1 MIVVFHHPG
10 LNANFID
17 VKRDSQPVG
26 RILVFSSNIGLQI
39 EPTDTRESAVLS
51 LGHKANYTSDMDL
64 SHFNPPGVG
73 DLVGKSVARLED
85 DEFLRGADRFLDDIR
100 IPGETHAVF
109 VRSEVACAYLDD
121 IDTTTAEA
129 YPGVIAILTGAD
141 LEADGIGGVPWE
153 VKPVAEK
160 SFAGE
165 AVEQGDPSIARPQ
178 PAMPAGK
185 AEYVG
190 QILAMVIAETRN
202 QALDAAEKV
211 VVSFRD
217 LNPVIDVES
226 ATSDGA
232 PVVDPAFP
240 DNICFRITMGDKA
253 ATAAAFAM
261 AAHVTRIRHVQNRG
275 VGAPIETRGYIGDWD
290 SETGKFTLHATAGKP
305 HPVRNTLAKF
315 CFFCEPENIRVV
327 VPRLGGGFGA
337 KNIVYGE
344 EILVL
349 WAARKI
355 GAPVRWISDR
365 TESFISDVHT
375 RDLVSVAEYAFD
387 NDYRIL
393 AMRVRN
399 LGNLG
404 AYLGPRAVNPVRNSI
419 KISPSVYDVPTGYLE
434 ACGVL
439 TNTVPTCPIRG
450 AGEPEGQFTPERLM
464 DESARQLG
472 VDRFELRRRNL
483 VRANQLPYRTISHL
497 EYDCGDFAANFER
510 ALELSDR
517 EGFEARKLASARDG
531 KLRGFGLCN
540 TIEAL
545 GFGLDEEAD
554 IRCAAN
560 GSVELRIGSMSNGQG
575 HDTIYAQIVAGK
587 LGLPVGSVL
596 VIQGDTDDIA
606 YGTGTGACRSIIV
619 GGSAVVCT
627 TDRLI
632 EAGMEPAAG
641 LLEAAVED
649 VEFVDGCYRVIGT
662 DKSMAFSDV
671 LREVGGLD
679 ARDRFMPQ
687 DFTYPNGAHCCEVE
701 VDPETGSVEIDRYI
715 MVHDCGTP
723 VNPMLVEAQLQGGV
737 VHGLGQAFSE
747 HLVYDHDSGQVLS
760 GSFLDYGL
768 PRADDAPA
776 LAFVCE
782 LRPVPTATNPLGA
795 KAAGE
800 AGVAISPVVAVNA
813 VLDAL
818 HPLGVSEI
826 SMPMT
831 PARVRAAVE
840 QAQG

>member
-1 MIVVFHHPG
+1 
-10 LNANFID
+10 
-17 VKRDSQPVG
+17 
-26 RILVFSSNIGLQI
+26 
-39 EPTDTRESAVLS
+39 
-51 LGHKANYTSDMDL
+51 MDL
-64 SHFNPPGVG
+64 SRFNPPGLG
-73 DLVGKSVARLED
+73 ELVGRSVSRLED
-85 DEFLRGADRFLDDIR
+85 GELLRGEGTFLDDIHV
-100 IPGETHAVF
+100 PGERHAVF
-109 VRSEVACAYLDD
+109 VRSDVACAQIND
-121 IDTTTAEA
+121 IDTSAA
-129 YPGVIAILTGAD
+129 SASPGVEDVLTGRD
-141 LEADGIGGVPWE
+141 LQQDGIGGVPWE
-153 VKPVAEK
+153 VLPVAEK
-160 SFAGE
+160 TAGK
-165 AVEQGDPSIARPQ
+165 AVEQGDPSIGRPQ
-178 PAMPAGK
+178 PAMANGK

-211 VVSFRD
+211 AINYKALPTVV
-217 LNPVIDVES
+217 DVET
-226 ATSDGA
+226 ATAEGA

-240 DNICFRITMGDKA
+240 DNVCFTVAMGDKA
-253 ATAAAFAM
+253 ETEAAFDS
-261 AAHVTRIRHVQNRG
+261 AAHIVRIRHVQNRG
-275 VGAPIETRGYIGDWD
+275 VGAPIETRGYVGDWD
-290 SETGKFTLHATAGKP
+290 PATEKFTLHATAGKP

-315 CFFCEPENIRVV
+315 CFHCDPEKIRVV

-344 EILVL
+344 EVLVL
-349 WAARKI
+349 WAARKT

-365 TESFISDVHT
+365 SESFISDVHT

-387 NDYRIL
+387 GDYRVQ

-404 AYLGPRAVNPVRNSI
+404 AFLGPRAGNPIRNSI
-419 KISPSVYDVPTGYLE
+419 KIAPSVYDIPVGYLE
-434 ACGVL
+434 ASGVL
-439 TNTVPTCPIRG
+439 TNSVPTCPIRG
-450 AGEPEGQFTPERLM
+450 AGEPEGQYTPERLM
-464 DESARQLG
+464 DEAARQLG

-483 VRANQLPYRTISHL
+483 IRPEQLPYKTISHL
-497 EYDCGDFAANFER
+497 EYDCGDFVANFER

-517 EGFEARKLASARDG
+517 SGFAERAAASARNG

-540 TIEAL
+540 TVEAL

-554 IRCAAN
+554 IRCAAD
-560 GSVELRIGSMSNGQG
+560 GTIELRIGSMSNGQG

-587 LGLPVGSVL
+587 LGLPVAQVR

-627 TDRLI
+627 TERVI
-632 EAGMEPAAG
+632 EAGLEPAAG
-641 LLEAAVED
+641 MLEAAIED
-649 VEFVDGCYRVIGT
+649 VEFGEGIYAVKGT
-662 DKSMAFSDV
+662 DRTVAFSDV
-671 LREVGGLD
+671 VAQAGGID
-679 ARDRFMPQ
+679 ALDRFMPH

-701 VDPETGSVEIDRYI
+701 LDPETGAVVVDRYI

-723 VNPMLVEAQLQGGV
+723 VNPMLVEGQLQGGV

-747 HLVYDHDSGQVLS
+747 HLVYETDTGQVLS

-776 LAFVCE
+776 PEFVCE

-795 KAAGE
+795 KAVGE
-800 AGVAISPVVAVNA
+800 AGVAISPIVAVNA

-818 HPLGVSEI
+818 RPLGVSDI

-831 PARVRAAVE
+831 PSRVCTAIARARE
-840 QAQG
+840 

>member
-1 MIVVFHHPG
+1 
-10 LNANFID
+10 
-17 VKRDSQPVG
+17 
-26 RILVFSSNIGLQI
+26 
-39 EPTDTRESAVLS
+39 
-51 LGHKANYTSDMDL
+51 MDL
-64 SHFNPPGVG
+64 SRFNPSGLG
-73 DLVGKSVARLED
+73 ELVGRSVSRLED
-85 DEFLRGADRFLDDIR
+85 GELLRGEGTFLDDIHV
-100 IPGETHAVF
+100 PGERHAVF
-109 VRSEVACAYLDD
+109 VRSDVACAEIKD
-121 IDTTTAEA
+121 IDTSAA
-129 YPGVIAILTGAD
+129 SASPGVEAVLTGRD
-141 LEADGIGGVPWE
+141 LQEDGIGGVPWE
-153 VKPVAEK
+153 VLPVAEK
-160 SFAGE
+160 TAGK
-165 AVEQGDPSIARPQ
+165 AVEQGDPSIGRPQ
-178 PAMPAGK
+178 PAMANGK

-211 VVSFRD
+211 AITYKALPTVV
-217 LNPVIDVES
+217 DVET
-226 ATSDGA
+226 ATAEGA

-240 DNICFRITMGDKA
+240 DNVCFTVAMGDKA
-253 ATAAAFAM
+253 ETEAAFDS
-261 AAHVTRIRHVQNRG
+261 AAHIVRIRHVQNRG
-275 VGAPIETRGYIGDWD
+275 VGAPIETRGYVGDWD
-290 SETGKFTLHATAGKP
+290 PATEKFTLHATAGKP

-315 CFFCEPENIRVV
+315 CFHCDPEKIRVV

-344 EILVL
+344 EVLVL
-349 WAARKI
+349 WAARKT

-365 TESFISDVHT
+365 SESFISDVHT
-375 RDLVSVAEYAFD
+375 RDLVSVAEFAFD
-387 NDYRIL
+387 GDYRIQ

-404 AYLGPRAVNPVRNSI
+404 AFLGPRAGNPIRNSI
-419 KISPSVYDVPTGYLE
+419 KIAPSVYDIPVGYLE
-434 ACGVL
+434 ASGVL
-439 TNTVPTCPIRG
+439 TNSVPTCPIRG
-450 AGEPEGQFTPERLM
+450 AGEPEGQYTPERLM
-464 DESARQLG
+464 DEAARQLG

-483 VRANQLPYRTISHL
+483 IRPEQLPYKTISHL
-497 EYDCGDFAANFER
+497 EYDCGDFVANFER

-517 EGFEARKLASARDG
+517 PGFEERVAASARNG

-540 TIEAL
+540 TVEAL

-554 IRCAAN
+554 IRCAAD
-560 GSVELRIGSMSNGQG
+560 GAIELRIGSMSNGQG

-587 LGLPVGSVL
+587 LGLPVASVR

-627 TDRLI
+627 TERVI
-632 EAGMEPAAG
+632 EAGLEPAAG
-641 LLEAAVED
+641 MLEAAIED
-649 VEFVDGCYRVIGT
+649 VEFGEGIYSVKGT
-662 DKSMAFSDV
+662 DRTVAFSDV
-671 LREVGGLD
+671 VAQAGGID

-701 VDPETGSVEIDRYI
+701 LDPETGAVVVDRYI

-747 HLVYDHDSGQVLS
+747 HLVYETDTGQVLS

-776 LAFVCE
+776 PEFVCE

-795 KAAGE
+795 KAVGE
-800 AGVAISPVVAVNA
+800 AGVAISPIVAVNA

-818 HPLGVSEI
+818 RPLGVSDI

-831 PARVRAAVE
+831 PSRVCTAIARARE
-840 QAQG
+840 

>member
-1 MIVVFHHPG
+1 
-10 LNANFID
+10 
-17 VKRDSQPVG
+17 
-26 RILVFSSNIGLQI
+26 
-39 EPTDTRESAVLS
+39 
-51 LGHKANYTSDMDL
+51 MDL
-64 SHFNPPGVG
+64 SRFNPPGLG
-73 DLVGKSVARLED
+73 DLVGKSVPRLED
-85 DEFLRGADRFLDDIR
+85 EELLRGDAAFLDDIHVR
-100 IPGETHAVF
+100 GEKHAVF
-109 VRSEVACAYLDD
+109 VRSDFACAE
-121 IDTTTAEA
+121 IAEMEIGA
-129 YPGVIAILTGAD
+129 AVASPGVASVLTGAE
-141 LEADGIGGVPWE
+141 LKADGIGGVPWE
-153 VKPVAEK
+153 VLPVAEK
-160 SFAGE
+160 SDVKKP
-165 AVEQGDPSIARPQ
+165 VEQGDPSIARPQ
-178 PAMPAGK
+178 PAMPSDK
-185 AEYVG
+185 VEYVG
-190 QILAMVIAETRN
+190 QILAMVIADTRH
-202 QALDAAEKV
+202 QALDAAEKI
-211 VVSFRD
+211 VVSYRD
-217 LNPVIDVES
+217 LEPVIDVES
-226 ATSDGA
+226 AVADGA

-240 DNICFRITMGDKA
+240 DNICFKISMGDEA
-253 ATAAAFAM
+253 ATDAIFED

-290 SETGKFTLHATAGKP
+290 ADTKKFTLHATAGKP

-315 CFFCEPENIRVV
+315 CFFCEPEDIRVV

-344 EILVL
+344 EVLVL

-365 TESFISDVHT
+365 SESFISDVHT

-387 NDYRIL
+387 EDYRIQ

-404 AYLGPRAVNPVRNSI
+404 AYLGPRAGNPVRNSI
-419 KISPSVYDVPTGYLE
+419 KIAPSVYDVPVGYLE
-434 ACGVL
+434 AYGVL

-464 DESARQLG
+464 DEAARQLG
-472 VDRFELRRRNL
+472 IDRFELRRRNL
-483 VRANQLPYRTISHL
+483 IRADQLPYKTISHL
-497 EYDCGDFAANFER
+497 EYDCGDFSANFER
-510 ALELSDR
+510 ALDLSDR
-517 EGFEARKLASARDG
+517 PGFEARKSNSAKAG

-554 IRCAAN
+554 IRCAAD

-587 LGLPVGSVL
+587 LGLPASSVH

-627 TDRLI
+627 TDRVI
-632 EAGMEPAAG
+632 EAGMEHAAR

-649 VEFVDGCYRVIGT
+649 LEFGDGKYGVKGT
-662 DKSMAFSDV
+662 DRTVAFAQIV
-671 LREVGGLD
+671 EQAGGID
-679 ARDRFMPQ
+679 ARDRFMPR

-701 VDPETGSVEIDRYI
+701 VDPETGGVTLDRYI

-737 VHGLGQAFSE
+737 MHGLGQAFSE
-747 HLVYDHDSGQVLS
+747 HLVYEPESGQVMT

-776 LAFVCE
+776 PDFVCE
-782 LRPVPTATNPLGA
+782 LRPVPTDTNPLGA
-795 KAAGE
+795 KAVGE
-800 AGVAISPVVAVNA
+800 AGVAISPIVAVNA

-818 HPLGVSEI
+818 RPLGVSDI

-831 PARVRAAVE
+831 PGRIRDAIDRVNR
-840 QAQG
+840 

>member
-1 MIVVFHHPG
+1 M
-10 LNANFID
+10 D
-17 VKRDSQPVG
+17 
-26 RILVFSSNIGLQI
+26 
-39 EPTDTRESAVLS
+39 AV
-51 LGHKANYTSDMDL
+51 
-64 SHFNPPGVG
+64 
-73 DLVGKSVARLED
+73 
-85 DEFLRGADRFLDDIR
+85 
-100 IPGETHAVF
+100 
-109 VRSEVACAYLDD
+109 
-121 IDTTTAEA
+121 
-129 YPGVIAILTGAD
+129 LTGAD
-141 LEADGIGGVPWE
+141 LTADGIGGVPWE
-153 VKPVAEK
+153 VLPVAEK
-160 SFAGE
+160 SGDGKP
-165 AVEQGDPSIARPQ
+165 VEQGDPSIGRPQ
-178 PAMPAGK
+178 PAMADGK

-190 QILAMVIAETRN
+190 QILAMVIAETRD
-202 QALDAAEKV
+202 QARDAAEKV
-211 VVSFRD
+211 IVSYRD
-217 LNPVIDVES
+217 LTPVVDVET
-226 ATSDGA
+226 ATMLGA

-240 DNICFRITMGDKA
+240 DNVCFTIRMGDKA
-253 ATAAAFAM
+253 ATDAAFEDAD
-261 AAHVTRIRHVQNRG
+261 HTVRIRHVQNRG
-275 VGAPIETRGYIGDWD
+275 VGAPIETRGYVGDWD
-290 SETGKFTLHATAGKP
+290 AVAKKFTLHATAGKP

-315 CFFCEPENIRVV
+315 CFFCAPEDIRVV

-344 EILVL
+344 EVLVL
-349 WAARKI
+349 WAARKL

-365 TESFISDVHT
+365 TESFVSDVHT
-375 RDLVSVAEYAFD
+375 RDLVSTAEYAFD
-387 NDYRIL
+387 EDYRIR

-404 AYLGPRAVNPVRNSI
+404 AYLGPRAGNPIRNSI
-419 KISPSVYDVPTGYLE
+419 KIAPSVYDVPVGYLE
-434 ACGVL
+434 ASGVL

-464 DESARQLG
+464 DEAARQLG

-483 VRANQLPYRTISHL
+483 IRTDQLPYKTISHL
-497 EYDCGDFAANFER
+497 EYDCGDFGANFDR

-517 EGFEARKLASARDG
+517 PGFAQRAAMSAREG

-560 GSVELRIGSMSNGQG
+560 GTIELRIGSMSNGQG

-587 LGLPVGSVL
+587 LGLPVSSVR

-627 TDRLI
+627 TERVI
-632 EAGMEPAAG
+632 EAGLEHAAG
-641 LLEAAVED
+641 MLEAAAED
-649 VEFVDGCYRVIGT
+649 MAFGEGVYSVKGT
-662 DKSMAFSDV
+662 DRTIAFS
-671 LREVGGLD
+671 EVVAQAGGID
-679 ARDRFMPQ
+679 ARDRFMPR

-701 VDPETGSVEIDRYI
+701 VDPETGAVAVDRYI

-747 HLVYDHDSGQVLS
+747 HLVYEADTGQVLS

-776 LAFVCE
+776 PEFVCE

-795 KAAGE
+795 KAVGE
-800 AGVAISPVVAVNA
+800 AGVAISPIVAVNA

-818 HPLGVSEI
+818 RPLGVSNI

-831 PARVRAAVE
+831 PSRIRAAIE
-840 QAQG
+840 RARG